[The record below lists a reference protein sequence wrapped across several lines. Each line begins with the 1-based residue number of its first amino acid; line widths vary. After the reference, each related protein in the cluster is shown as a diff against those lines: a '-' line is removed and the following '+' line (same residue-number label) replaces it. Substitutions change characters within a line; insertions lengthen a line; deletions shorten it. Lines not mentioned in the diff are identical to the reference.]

1 MVANY
6 TKLYEKET
14 IFGKFITEPDFNI
27 CEIGT
32 SEKSDEQFKMTVS
45 NLD

>member
-6 TKLYEKET
+6 TKLYEKDH
-14 IFGKFITEPDFNI
+14 IFGKFYTKDDFNV

-32 SEKSDEQFKMTVS
+32 QEKSDEQFKMTVS
-45 NLD
+45 NLE

>member
-6 TKLYEKET
+6 TRLYEKEQ
-14 IFGKFITEPDFNI
+14 IFGKFYPNEDFNI

-32 SEKSDEQFKMTVS
+32 
-45 NLD
+45 